1 METSVKYQYLQNL
14 LGQAIDSSKDENFK
28 RLMIALTQNYNTEYI
43 YDLIYFC
50 ISCLSLPKFF
60 HKYGFLLLQFKS
72 SNIQELLEILDTKD
86 KLEKTTKIFSEF
98 TNKIDLWE
106 KLEVSRYLN
115 LFRMSMTLS
124 WRELKRQRSFIQFT
138 KV

>member
-1 METSVKYQYLQNL
+1 MEEKITEVDCDMETSVKYQYLKNL
-14 LGQAIDSSKDENFK
+14 LGQAIESSKDENFK
-28 RLMIALTQNYNTEYI
+28 RLIIALTQNYNTEYI

-72 SNIQELLEILDTKD
+72 SNIQDLLEILDTKE
-86 KLEKTTKIFSEF
+86 KIEKTTKIFSEF

-106 KLEVSRYLN
+106 KLEV
-115 LFRMSMTLS
+115 
-124 WRELKRQRSFIQFT
+124 K
-138 KV
+138 